1 MNIKEIFKKLISL
14 PCGENETVEF
24 KEAETKFEF
33 NKLGKYFSAL
43 SNEAN
48 LNKSEFAWLV
58 FGVADKNKTVVG
70 TNFKN
75 NEQKLQQLK
84 SDIALHTS
92 NKITFT
98 NIHTLHIEDK
108 RVLMFQI
115 PPAPKGIPTA
125 WQGHYYGRDGES
137 LVPLKLSE
145 IETIRKQ
152 TFNSDWS
159 SYICED
165 ATLNDLDSS
174 AIAFAREKYQEKNP
188 SLSDLIQKW
197 DDVTFLNKARLTIGG
212 KITNTALILLGKAE
226 AEIKLKPAIAQISW
240 VLRDNDNNMID
251 YEHFHPPFI
260 LTSLKVH
267 NKIRNLK
274 YRYLPEGF
282 IFPEEL
288 NKYDDYVIREALHN
302 CIAHQDYS
310 LSGKINVVEKPDELI
325 FSNVGNFFLQLPIN
339 EVITLQTPPEIYRNP
354 FLAKAM
360 VEVKMIDTIG
370 SGILRMF
377 QNQRKRFFPLP
388 EYDLSN
394 PDKVQVKIFGKILDP
409 NYTKLLMTHTNL
421 PLSIIALLDS
431 VQKKQAISDEAIKLL
446 RKLKLIEGRKPNIF
460 ISSQVAKASDK
471 KGEYIKN
478 KGFDNKHYEELILEY
493 LKKFSS
499 ASRID
504 INNLIL
510 DKLPD
515 ILDEKQ
521 KEVKVKNLLYIM
533 SKKYLIY
540 CSSKGPNAKWAL
552 TSSLKDNK

>member
-1 MNIKEIFKKLISL
+1 MNIKETFKRLISL
-14 PCGENETVEF
+14 PCGENEVVEF
-24 KEAETKFEF
+24 KKAESKFDF
-33 NKLGKYFSAL
+33 RKLGKYFSAL

-48 LNKSEFAWLV
+48 LNKSDSAWLI
-58 FGVADKNKTVVG
+58 FGVADKNKDIIG
-70 TNFKN
+70 TNYKN
-75 NEQKLQQLK
+75 KEEELQQLK
-84 SDIALHTS
+84 SEIAVHTT

-98 NIHTLHIEDK
+98 DIHTLHIDNK
-108 RVLMFQI
+108 RVLLFEI

-145 IETIRKQ
+145 IEAIRKQ
-152 TFNSDWS
+152 TYNNDWS
-159 SYICED
+159 SFICED
-165 ATLNDLDSS
+165 ATHDDLDKE
-174 AIAFAREKYQEKNP
+174 AIAFAKKKYLEKNP
-188 SLSDLIQKW
+188 DLSELIENW
-197 DDVTFLNKARLTIGG
+197 DDVTFLNKARLTIDG
-212 KITNTALILLGKAE
+212 KITNTALILLGKAD

-240 VLRDNDNNMID
+240 VLRDNENNMID

-267 NKIRNLK
+267 SKIRNLK

-310 LSGKINVVEKPDELI
+310 LSGRINVVEKPDELI
-325 FSNVGNFFLQLPIN
+325 FSNVGNFFLQLSIE
-339 EVITLQTPPEIYRNP
+339 EVIALQTPPEIYRNP

-360 VEVKMIDTIG
+360 VEIKMIDTIG

-409 NYTKLLMTHTNL
+409 NYTKLLMTDSNL
-421 PLSIIALLDS
+421 SLSTIALLDS
-431 VQKKQAISDEAIKLL
+431 VQKKQDISDEAIKHL

-460 ISSQVAKASDK
+460 ISSQVAKASDS
-471 KGEYIKN
+471 KGEYIRN
-478 KGFDNKHYEELILEY
+478 RGFDNKHYEKMILEY

-499 ASRID
+499 ASRKD
-504 INNLIL
+504 INELIL

-515 ILDEKQ
+515 ILNEKQ
-521 KEVKVKNLLYIM
+521 KEIKIKNLLYNM
-533 SKKYLIY
+533 SKKDLIF
-540 CSSKGPNAKWAL
+540 CNTKGPNAKWIL
-552 TSSLKDNK
+552 KTSL